1 MSRAQENTAG
11 RTRVAAAWGGAAA
24 RTRKRGRMGRARKTV
39 LYWLLLSPVMF
50 AALFPFAVMLSTA
63 LKPADEVYSY
73 PPRWLASRLDFG
85 NFAAMWQATDFGR
98 ALANSLVVSIGSTLV
113 CLAVSIPVAYALS
126 RRRFRGEGLLRR
138 FLILTQMLPPIVLII
153 GLFRLMAAMGLVDQL
168 WSLILAYA
176 AFNVA
181 FTTWMLQSY
190 FDTIPRDL
198 EDAAR
203 VDGASTFQALCYVIV
218 PLAAPAIGVTAIV
231 CFVSGWNEF
240 VLALTLL
247 RSPERLT
254 LTMKVFL
261 LVTGAYHVDWQ
272 LVMAAALATTLPAA
286 VLFSAVQRFMV
297 RGLSVGA
304 VK

>member
-1 MSRAQENTAG
+1 MTYR
-11 RTRVAAAWGGAAA
+11 
-24 RTRKRGRMGRARKTV
+24 RKTV
-39 LYWLLLSPVMF
+39 VYWVVLSPVMF
-50 AALFPFAVMLSTA
+50 LALFPFAVMLSTA
-63 LKPADEVYSY
+63 LKPAGEVYSF
-73 PPRWLASRLDFG
+73 PPRCLASRIALE
-85 NFAAMWQATDFGR
+85 NFAQMWRATDFGR
-98 ALANSLVVSIGSTLV
+98 ALANSLFVSLGSTVV
-113 CLAVSIPVAYALS
+113 CLLVSIPVAWVLS
-126 RRRFRGEGLLRR
+126 RRSFKGEGILRR

-168 WSLILAYA
+168 WSLVLAYA

-181 FTTWMLQSY
+181 FTVWMLQSY
-190 FDTIPRDL
+190 FETIPRDL
-198 EDAAR
+198 EEAAR
-203 VDGASTFQALCYVIV
+203 VDGASSLQTMLFIV
-218 PLAAPAIGVTAIV
+218 LPLAAPAIGVTAIV

-261 LVTGAYHVDWQ
+261 LVTGAYRVDWQ

-286 VLFSAVQRFMV
+286 VMFSVVQRFMV
-297 RGLSVGA
+297 RGLAMGG

>member
-1 MSRAQENTAG
+1 MTYR
-11 RTRVAAAWGGAAA
+11 
-24 RTRKRGRMGRARKTV
+24 RKTIV
-39 LYWLLLSPVMF
+39 YWLVLSPVMF
-50 AALFPFAVMLSTA
+50 LALFPFAVMLSTA
-63 LKPADEVYSY
+63 LKPADEVYSF
-73 PPRWLASRLDFG
+73 PPRWLASRVAFE
-85 NFAAMWQATDFGR
+85 NFAQMWRATDFGR
-98 ALANSLVVSIGSTLV
+98 ALANSLFVSLGSTVV
-113 CLAVSIPVAYALS
+113 CLLVSIPVAWVLS
-126 RRRFRGEGLLRR
+126 RRSFKGEGMLRR

-168 WSLILAYA
+168 WSLVLAYA

-181 FTTWMLQSY
+181 FTVWMLQSY
-190 FDTIPRDL
+190 FETIPRDL
-198 EDAAR
+198 EEAAR
-203 VDGASTFQALCYVIV
+203 VDGASSLQTMLFIV
-218 PLAAPAIGVTAIV
+218 LPLAAPAIGVTAIV

-261 LVTGAYHVDWQ
+261 LVTGAYRVDWQ

-286 VLFSAVQRFMV
+286 VMFSVVQRFMV
-297 RGLSVGA
+297 RGLAMGG

>member
-1 MSRAQENTAG
+1 MRTA
-11 RTRVAAAWGGAAA
+11 
-24 RTRKRGRMGRARKTV
+24 
-39 LYWLLLSPVMF
+39 LYWVLLSPILF
-50 AALFPFAVMLSTA
+50 LSLFPFAVMLSTA

-73 PPRWLASRLDFG
+73 PPRWLASRFAFD
-85 NFAAMWQATDFGR
+85 NFAQMWQVTGFGR
-98 ALANSLVVSIGSTLV
+98 ALANSLFVSLGSTVV
-113 CLAVSIPVAYALS
+113 CLLVSIPVAYALS
-126 RRRFRGEGLLRR
+126 RRRFKGEGLLRR

-181 FTTWMLQSY
+181 FTVWMLQSY

-203 VDGASTFQALCYVIV
+203 VDGASTLQALVYVVLPI
-218 PLAAPAIGVTAIV
+218 AAPAIGVTGIV

-286 VLFSAVQRFMV
+286 VIFSAVQRYMV
-297 RGLSVGA
+297 RGLAVGG

>member
-1 MSRAQENTAG
+1 MSYR
-11 RTRVAAAWGGAAA
+11 
-24 RTRKRGRMGRARKTV
+24 RKTV
-39 LYWLLLSPVMF
+39 VYWLVLSPVMF
-50 AALFPFAVMLSTA
+50 QALFPFAVMLSTA

-73 PPRWLASRLDFG
+73 PPRWLASHPAFG
-85 NFAAMWQATDFGR
+85 NFATMWQATDFGR
-98 ALANSLVVSIGSTLV
+98 ALANSLLVSLGSTVV
-113 CLAVSIPVAYALS
+113 CLVVSIPVAWVLS
-126 RRRFRGEGLLRR
+126 RRSFRGEGLLRR

-153 GLFRLMAAMGLVDQL
+153 GLFRLMAAMGLVDRL
-168 WSLILAYA
+168 WSLVLAYA

-181 FTTWMLQSY
+181 FTVWMLQSY
-190 FDTIPRDL
+190 FETIPREL
-198 EDAAR
+198 EEAAR
-203 VDGASTFQALCYVIV
+203 VDGASVLQTVLSILL

-272 LVMAAALATTLPAA
+272 LVMAAALATTMPAA
-286 VLFSAVQRFMV
+286 VMFSLVQRFMV
-297 RGLSVGA
+297 RGLAMGG

>member
-1 MSRAQENTAG
+1 MSRAQVGTAG
-11 RTRVAAAWGGAAA
+11 RARVSSIRNGLMV
-24 RTRKRGRMGRARKTV
+24 RSRGRGRISRARKTA

-73 PPRWLASRLDFG
+73 PPRWLASRLDLG
-85 NFAAMWQATDFGR
+85 NFAAMWIATDFGR
-98 ALANSLVVSIGSTLV
+98 ALANSLIVSVGSTLV
-113 CLAVSIPVAYALS
+113 CLAVSIPVAYTLS
-126 RRRFRGEGLLRR
+126 RRRFRGDGLLRR
-138 FLILTQMLPPIVLII
+138 FLVLTQMLPPIVLII

-203 VDGASTFQALCYVIV
+203 VDGASTLQVLRYVVV

-297 RGLSVGA
+297 RGLSAGA

>member
-1 MSRAQENTAG
+1 MTYR
-11 RTRVAAAWGGAAA
+11 A
-24 RTRKRGRMGRARKTV
+24 RTA
-39 LYWLLLSPVMF
+39 LYWLLLSPVLF
-50 AALFPFAVMLSTA
+50 LSLFPFAVMLSTA

-73 PPRWLASRLDFG
+73 PPRWLASRLAFG
-85 NFAAMWQATDFGR
+85 NFAQMWEATGFGR
-98 ALANSLVVSIGSTLV
+98 ALANSLLVSIGSTVV
-113 CLAVSIPVAYALS
+113 CLLVSIPVAYALS

-181 FTTWMLQSY
+181 FTVWMLQSY

-203 VDGASTFQALCYVIV
+203 VDGASTWQALVYVV
-218 PLAAPAIGVTAIV
+218 LPLAAPAIGVTGIV

-286 VLFSAVQRFMV
+286 VIFSAVQRYMV
-297 RGLSVGA
+297 RGLAVGG

>member
-1 MSRAQENTAG
+1 MSYR
-11 RTRVAAAWGGAAA
+11 
-24 RTRKRGRMGRARKTV
+24 RKTAI
-39 LYWLLLSPVMF
+39 YWIVLSPVMF
-50 AALFPFAVMLSTA
+50 LALFPFAVMLSTA
-63 LKPADEVYSY
+63 LKPAEEVYSF
-73 PPRWLASRLDFG
+73 PPRWLASRLAVENFG
-85 NFAAMWQATDFGR
+85 QMWQATGFGR
-98 ALANSLVVSIGSTLV
+98 ALANSLLVSLGSTIV
-113 CLAVSIPVAYALS
+113 CLAISIPVAWVLS
-126 RRRFRGEGLLRR
+126 RRRFQGEGLLRR

-168 WSLILAYA
+168 WSLVLAYA

-181 FTTWMLQSY
+181 FTVWMLQSY
-190 FDTIPRDL
+190 FETIPREL
-198 EDAAR
+198 EEAAR
-203 VDGASTFQALCYVIV
+203 VDGASVLQTVVFILL

-261 LVTGAYHVDWQ
+261 LVTGAYRVDWQ
-272 LVMAAALATTLPAA
+272 LVMAAALATTMPAA
-286 VLFSAVQRFMV
+286 LLFSVVQRFMV
-297 RGLSVGA
+297 RGLSMGG

>member
-1 MSRAQENTAG
+1 MRYG
-11 RTRVAAAWGGAAA
+11 
-24 RTRKRGRMGRARKTV
+24 RKTAI
-39 LYWLLLSPVMF
+39 YWLVLSPIMF
-50 AALFPFAVMLSTA
+50 LALFPFAVMLSTA
-63 LKPADEVYSY
+63 LKPAEEVYSF
-73 PPRWLASRLDFG
+73 PPRWLASRVAFENFG
-85 NFAAMWQATDFGR
+85 QMWQATDFGR
-98 ALANSLVVSIGSTLV
+98 ALVNSLLVSLGSTIV
-113 CLAVSIPVAYALS
+113 CLVVSIPVAWVLS
-126 RRRFRGEGLLRR
+126 RRAFKGEGILRR

-168 WSLILAYA
+168 WSLVLAYA

-181 FTTWMLQSY
+181 FTVWMLQSY
-190 FDTIPRDL
+190 FETIPREL
-198 EDAAR
+198 EEAAR
-203 VDGASTFQALCYVIV
+203 VDGASVLQTVVFILL

-272 LVMAAALATTLPAA
+272 LVMAAALATTMPAA
-286 VLFSAVQRFMV
+286 VLFSVVQRFMV
-297 RGLSVGA
+297 RGLSMGG

>member
-1 MSRAQENTAG
+1 MKYG
-11 RTRVAAAWGGAAA
+11 
-24 RTRKRGRMGRARKTV
+24 RKTAV
-39 LYWLLLSPVMF
+39 YWLVLSPVMF
-50 AALFPFAVMLSTA
+50 LSLFPFAVMLSTA

-73 PPRWLASRLDFG
+73 PPRWLASHFAFG
-85 NFAAMWQATDFGR
+85 NFAKMWQATDFGR
-98 ALANSLVVSIGSTLV
+98 ALTNSLLVSVGSTVV
-113 CLAVSIPVAYALS
+113 CLVVSIPVAWMLS
-126 RRRFRGEGLLRR
+126 RRSFTGEGVLRR

-168 WSLILAYA
+168 WSLVLAYA

-181 FTTWMLQSY
+181 FTVWMLQSY
-190 FDTIPRDL
+190 FETIPREL
-198 EDAAR
+198 EEAAR
-203 VDGASTFQALCYVIV
+203 VDGASILQTVLFILL

-247 RSPERLT
+247 RSPDQLT

-272 LVMAAALATTLPAA
+272 LVMAAALATTIPAA
-286 VLFSAVQRFMV
+286 IMFSLVQRFMV
-297 RGLSVGA
+297 RGLAMGG

>member
-1 MSRAQENTAG
+1 MTYRKKTA
-11 RTRVAAAWGGAAA
+11 
-24 RTRKRGRMGRARKTV
+24 
-39 LYWLLLSPVMF
+39 LYWALLSPVILLV
-50 AALFPFAVMLSTA
+50 LFPFAVMLSTA
-63 LKPADEVYSY
+63 LKPADEVYAF
-73 PPRWLASRLDFG
+73 PPSWWASRLAFD
-85 NFAAMWQATDFGR
+85 NFAEMWRATGFGR
-98 ALANSLVVSIGSTLV
+98 ALANSLIVSLGSTLV
-113 CLAVSIPVAYALS
+113 CLLVSIPVAYVLS
-126 RRRFRGEGLLRR
+126 RTRFPGDRLYRR

-153 GLFRLMAAMGLVDQL
+153 GLFRLMAVMGLVDQL

-181 FTTWMLQSY
+181 FTVWMLQSY
-190 FDTIPRDL
+190 FQTIPREL
-198 EDAAR
+198 EEAAR
-203 VDGASTFQALCYVIV
+203 VDGASVFQTMAFVLL

-247 RSPERLT
+247 RSPGQLT

-261 LVTGAYHVDWQ
+261 LITGAYHVDWQ

-286 VLFSAVQRFMV
+286 VMFSLVQRFMV
-297 RGLSVGA
+297 RGLAMGG

>member
-1 MSRAQENTAG
+1 MTYR
-11 RTRVAAAWGGAAA
+11 
-24 RTRKRGRMGRARKTV
+24 RKTV
-39 LYWLLLSPVMF
+39 VYWLLLSPVMF
-50 AALFPFAVMLSTA
+50 LALFPFAVMLSTA
-63 LKPADEVYSY
+63 LKPAGEVYSF
-73 PPRWLASRLDFG
+73 PPRWLASRVAFE
-85 NFAAMWQATDFGR
+85 NFAQMWRATDFGR
-98 ALANSLVVSIGSTLV
+98 ALANSLFVSLGSTVV
-113 CLAVSIPVAYALS
+113 CLLVSIPVAWVLS
-126 RRRFRGEGLLRR
+126 RRSFKGEGMLRR

-168 WSLILAYA
+168 WSLVLAYA

-181 FTTWMLQSY
+181 FTVWMLQSY
-190 FDTIPRDL
+190 FETIPRDL
-198 EDAAR
+198 EEAAR
-203 VDGASTFQALCYVIV
+203 VDGASSLQTMLFIV
-218 PLAAPAIGVTAIV
+218 LPLAAPAIGVTAIV

-261 LVTGAYHVDWQ
+261 LVTGAYRVDWQ

-286 VLFSAVQRFMV
+286 VMFSVVQRFMV
-297 RGLSVGA
+297 RGLAMGG